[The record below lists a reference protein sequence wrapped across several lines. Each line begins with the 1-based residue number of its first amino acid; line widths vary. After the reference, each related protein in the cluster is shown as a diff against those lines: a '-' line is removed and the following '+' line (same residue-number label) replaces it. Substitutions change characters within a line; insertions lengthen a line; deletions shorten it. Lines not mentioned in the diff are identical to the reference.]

1 MGGEAVRKGRRKG
14 AGPLRRERVRT
25 AGSGSGAEVAL
36 DGRKIKKRRGICH
49 GWIRQYSEIITSVA
63 LQWIEKGFDY
73 ITVEAFFY
81 A

>member
-25 AGSGSGAEVAL
+25 AGGGSRP
-36 DGRKIKKRRGICH
+36 GRSSAKIKKRRGICH

>member
-36 DGRKIKKRRGICH
+36 DGRAQK
-49 GWIRQYSEIITSVA
+49 
-63 LQWIEKGFDY
+63 
-73 ITVEAFFY
+73 
-81 A
+81 